1 MGSRGGEWGRAPSA
15 AVISKFVTT
24 RVDASTRR
32 HASEKTRKK
41 WNHLL
46 VTKNAYK
53 NSSASDVTHAIFCAV
68 LFYDFV
74 AREEQTS
81 REAHTGARPSDGR
94 THAMAS
100 KRITKELQVRVR
112 AVRLGAR
119 LDRARVARCGGFPG
133 SPRVERNERDGE
145 ACRVSS
151 RAAFGGASRNAS
163 RTSPR
168 PSPPGQN
175 RANRLTTTIRVFSTR
190 NRISKRIPRR
200 PAAPGR
206 GRTMTFSTGTPP
218 SSDLRTRPTRVA
230 FSSWPFTC
238 VSPPP
243 SYDTPGMNANQNARA
258 RVLETPARDR
268 RGPRPRRPL
277 VADPVA
283 APRLSSPAIWR

>member
-1 MGSRGGEWGRAPSA
+1 MG
-15 AVISKFVTT
+15 
-24 RVDASTRR
+24 
-32 HASEKTRKK
+32 
-41 WNHLL
+41 
-46 VTKNAYK
+46 
-53 NSSASDVTHAIFCAV
+53 AV
-68 LFYDFV
+68 LFPIFG
-74 AREEQTS
+74 REEQTS
-81 REAHTGARPSDGR
+81 REGAHTGARPSDGR

-145 ACRVSS
+145 ACRVW
-151 RAAFGGASRNAS
+151 RHLGNAS

-243 SYDTPGMNANQNARA
+243 SYDTPGVNANQNARA
-258 RVLETPARDR
+258 RALETPARDR
-268 RGPRPRRPL
+268 RGPRPRRPP